1 MKERILTILVFILM
15 MVQPTVEEN
24 TMRHASDS
32 VVSNILFEHTAM
44 ISTVIIM
51 LIATIMI

>member
-32 VVSNILFEHTAM
+32 VVNNILFEHTAM